1 VVNQDSGS
9 NGVAPMRFLLFLFAC
24 VAILGIGD
32 MIFFKSRYRNEI
44 WRDMEVQIQKINYEL
59 RRSVRF

>member
-1 VVNQDSGS
+1 
-9 NGVAPMRFLLFLFAC
+9 MRFLLFLFVC

-44 WRDMEVQIQKINYEL
+44 WRDVEVEIQKINYEL